1 MKKTVLITGASRG
14 IGRAMAQVFAKNSY
28 NVIINYRNSGQKAL
42 SLEHELTQ
50 QGYEVL
56 SFKAD
61 VTNKSEVAAMIAAS
75 EKQFGSIDV
84 LINNAGISQFK
95 LFTEITDVE
104 WDIML
109 NTHLKG
115 MFNCCQEVLP
125 QMIHKKKG
133 KIINI
138 ASIWGMVGASC
149 EVHYSTAKAGMIGF
163 TKALAKELGPSAI
176 QVNCIAPGIIDTEM
190 NNGLKES
197 EKEILI
203 GETPL
208 LRFGQPEDI
217 ANLALYLASDKA
229 DFFTGQ
235 VLSPNGGFVI

>member
-14 IGRAMAQVFAKNSY
+14 IGRAMAQVFARNSY
-28 NVIINYRNSGQKAL
+28 NVIINYRNSEQKAL

-50 QGYEVL
+50 QGYDVL
-56 SFKAD
+56 SYKAD

-115 MFNCCQEVLP
+115 MFNCCQGVLP
-125 QMIHKKKG
+125 QMIHKKMG